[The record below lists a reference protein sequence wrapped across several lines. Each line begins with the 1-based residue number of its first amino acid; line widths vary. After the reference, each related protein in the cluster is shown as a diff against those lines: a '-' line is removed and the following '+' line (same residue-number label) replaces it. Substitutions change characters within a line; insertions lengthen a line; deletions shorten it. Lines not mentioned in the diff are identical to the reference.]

1 MRTLFFFLVLF
12 SLPAEAGVVRNKIA
26 DACSRLT
33 DRDPE
38 LTKNCVNH
46 AELFEVDSQ
55 YIRAVVDFHPS
66 VEIRMKALKSGASVD
81 TLNLCK
87 SLGWSI
93 DNTLSCM
100 RSYPTPS
107 LVKEC
112 KKISPKEDEQLK
124 CVRIGRE
131 TSQVQACG
139 SLGERVEERFQCLS
153 LDIATLDTIN
163 CRNTQ
168 QGFSA
173 RLRCLQ
179 KIVQARE
186 EEYARDQAAMQAR
199 YVALK
204 NDPAYGDPSLA
215 PSAPRRRSPA
225 SIATK

>member
-1 MRTLFFFLVLF
+1 MRLLAFLLVLL
-12 SLPAEAGVVRNKIA
+12 SLPAEAGVVRNRIT

-33 DRDPE
+33 NRDPE
-38 LTKNCVNH
+38 LSKNCVNH

-55 YIRAVVDFHPS
+55 YIRAVVGFHPS

-100 RSYPTPS
+100 RSYPTPA

-112 KKISPKEDEQLK
+112 KKISPREDEQLK

-131 TSQVQACG
+131 VSQVQACG
-139 SLGERVEERFQCLS
+139 ELSDLAEERFHCLS
-153 LDIATLDTIN
+153 LDIGTLATLN

-168 QGFSA
+168 RGFSA
-173 RLRCLQ
+173 RLKCLE

-186 EEYARDQAAMQAR
+186 EEFLQDQSALQAR
-199 YVALK
+199 YLALK
-204 NDPAYGDPSLA
+204 SDPTYGDPSLL
-215 PSAPRRRSPA
+215 PSSPRRRAPA
-225 SIATK
+225 SITK